1 MGKKLLIV
9 ESPAKAKTIEKYL
22 GEEYQVKSSFGHV
35 RDLDKGKKGIDIDN
49 NFQPNY
55 IISPEKQRVVK
66 ELRDNAKKASEVW
79 LATDEDREG
88 EAIAWHLCEVL
99 GLDAA
104 HTKRIVFH
112 EITKPAIQ
120 AAVKNPRLVDLDLVN
135 AQQARRV
142 LDRLV
147 GFELSE
153 LLWKKIKNNLSAG
166 RVQSVAVKLVVEKER
181 EIRAFTITPFFKV
194 TALFKVQD
202 DEGRNYNIKAERQ
215 DRFDEITEAR
225 KFLDACTQATFTI
238 KSIDVKPLKRKPA
251 APFITST
258 LQQEASRKLGFSVS
272 RTMITAQRLYEQ
284 GLITYMRTD
293 SVSLSETAVAQ
304 IVSEIE
310 KSFGPQYVETR
321 TYKSKTANAQE
332 AHEAIRPSY
341 IDRQEVSSIRD
352 EQRLYELIWK
362 RTIASQMADAELE
375 KTIVK
380 IGIST
385 LPQETLQAEGE
396 IIKFD
401 GFLKVYLESED
412 DEEETHDESILPP
425 LSMGQILDLR
435 KMEAQQRFTRPPS
448 RYTEASLVKKL
459 EELGIGR
466 PSTYAPTIS
475 KIMEVGRGY
484 VVKEQREGEVR
495 KFEVLTLEHGKISQ
509 HTDSEI
515 TGASKNNLFP
525 TDMGMLV
532 VDYLSKNFDDIM
544 NYSFTADIEKK
555 FDVIAEGNIE
565 WHQMIH
571 AFYHPFHKK
580 LEDTLQNTGRE
591 SGKRILGKDP
601 KSGNTVFVR
610 MSRFGPVVQI
620 GDTDELKEEEKSEYA
635 NLKPGQS
642 MENITFE
649 EAMELFKLPRSLKA
663 YEGQDVIIG
672 QGRFGPYVKHG
683 EGFISIPRGEDPLTI
698 TQERAIELIEEK
710 KLANAPIATYKGL
723 PITKGK
729 GRFGPFLKWNELYA
743 NVPAKINFDTLDAK
757 GAIELVAAK
766 EEKEAKKYIS
776 NWENEKISI
785 QNGRWGPT
793 IFYGKKYFSLPKD
806 EEGKRMAAEDAAEL
820 TLDQVKGIIE
830 AIDPTAFTKKSKGG
844 KTAKPKATKTT
855 TEKAA
860 SISKIDLK
868 KTPDKKIIDV
878 KKPAL
883 SKVKAKPAAKRNL
896 KAV

>member
-35 RDLDKGKKGIDIDN
+35 RDLEKGKRGIEIDN

-55 IISPEKQRVVK
+55 IVSPEKHKVVK
-66 ELRDNAKKASEVW
+66 ELKDSARKASEVW

-99 GLDAA
+99 DLDPKI
-104 HTKRIVFH
+104 TKRIVFH

-120 AAVKNPRLVDLDLVN
+120 AAVLNPRKVDLDLVN

-153 LLWKKIKNNLSAG
+153 LLWRKIKNNLSAG
-166 RVQSVAVKLVVEKER
+166 RVQSVAVKLIVERER
-181 EIRAFTITPFFKV
+181 EIRNFEVTPFFKV
-194 TALFKVQD
+194 SALFKVQD
-202 DEGRNYNIKAERQ
+202 KEGRNYTIKAERPE
-215 DRFDEITEAR
+215 RFDDMAGAR
-225 KFLDACTQATFTI
+225 AFLESCKKAAFTI
-238 KSIDVKPLKRKPA
+238 KTIEVKPLRRKPA
-251 APFITST
+251 APFTTST

-272 RTMITAQRLYEQ
+272 RTMVTAQRLYEQ

-293 SVSLSETAVAQ
+293 STSLSATAIQQ
-304 IVSEIE
+304 ITQEIAS
-310 KSFGPQYVETR
+310 SFGSQYVEQR

-362 RTIASQMADAELE
+362 RAIASQMADAELE

-385 LPQETLQAEGE
+385 MPQEYLQAEGE

-412 DEEETHDESILPP
+412 EEEEAHDETILPP
-425 LSMGQILDLR
+425 LTVGQQLDLR
-435 KMEAQQRFTRPPS
+435 KMEAIQRFTRPPA

-475 KIMEVGRGY
+475 KIMETGRGY
-484 VVKEQREGEVR
+484 VIKELREGTER
-495 KFEVLTLEHGKISQ
+495 KFEVLTLEQGVIKQ
-509 HTDSEI
+509 HTDKEI
-515 TGASKNNLFP
+515 TGAAKNNLFP

-532 VDYLSKNFDDIM
+532 VDFLNKNFEEIM
-544 NYSFTADIEKK
+544 NYSFTAEIEKK
-555 FDVIAEGNIE
+555 FDVIADGKME
-565 WHQMIH
+565 WHQMIDS
-571 AFYHPFHKK
+571 FYHPFHKK

-591 SGKRILGKDP
+591 SGKRILGTDP

-610 MSRFGPVVQI
+610 MARFGPVVQI
-620 GDTDELKEEEKSEYA
+620 GDTDEVKEEEKPEFA
-635 NLKPGQS
+635 NLKAGQS
-642 MENITFE
+642 MENISFE
-649 EAMELFKLPRSLKA
+649 QAMELFKLPKTLGNFEDK
-663 YEGQDVIIG
+663 EVTIG
-672 QGRFGPYVKHG
+672 QGRFGPYVKYD
-683 EGFISIPRGEDPLTI
+683 EGFISIPRNEDPLSI
-698 TQERAIELIEEK
+698 TMERAIELINDK
-710 KLANAPIATYKGL
+710 RTADAPVANYKQM

-729 GRFGPFLKWNELYA
+729 GRFGPFLKWNDLYV
-743 NVPAKINFDTLDAK
+743 NVSPKYNFDQLDAK
-757 GAIELVAAK
+757 TAIELVVAK
-766 EEKEAKKYIS
+766 EEKEAKRFIN
-776 NWENEKISI
+776 NWEEEKISV

-793 IFYGKKYFSLPKD
+793 IFFGKKYFNFPKD
-806 EEGKRMAAEDAAEL
+806 KEGNRITAEEAANYKLEE
-820 TLDQVKGIIE
+820 VKAIIE
-830 AIDPTAFTKKSKGG
+830 ANDPKAFTKKTKVT
-844 KTAKPKATKTT
+844 KAKVSTT
-855 TEKAA
+855 NAKSTIA
-860 SISKIDLK
+860 
-868 KTPDKKIIDV
+868 
-878 KKPAL
+878 KKPAKKVITIKK
-883 SKVKAKPAAKRNL
+883 KVKA
-896 KAV
+896 